1 MFGRK
6 KKRKPMP
13 LFGSYI
19 EPNCTYCAHST
30 AVDGGVKC
38 QLNQIPENFSCKRYV
53 YDPLRRAPK
62 GEPTLGGFS
71 AEDFKL

>member
-6 KKRKPMP
+6 KKKKQTP
-13 LFGSYI
+13 LFGGNI
-19 EPNCTYCAHST
+19 EPNCAYCAHSAT
-30 AVDGGVKC
+30 VEGGTKC
-38 QLNQIPENFSCKRYV
+38 QLNQIPENASCKRYT

-62 GEPTLGGFS
+62 GEPALGNFT